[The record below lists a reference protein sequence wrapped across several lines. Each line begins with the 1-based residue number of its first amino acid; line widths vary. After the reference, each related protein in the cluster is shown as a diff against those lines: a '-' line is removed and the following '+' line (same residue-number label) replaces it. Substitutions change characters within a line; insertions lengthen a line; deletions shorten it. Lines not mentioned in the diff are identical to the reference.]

1 MNVIDDINRLG
12 EICHAVG
19 YLGAI
24 ADDKYND
31 GLGSD
36 LSDTVV
42 KYIAELFNAKR
53 VSITSMPE
61 IDDWQR
67 THTTPYPFGTE
78 VTTGTPL
85 PKQDITITCVS
96 ADMIGGEDK

>member
-36 LSDTVV
+36 LSYTVV

-53 VSITSMPE
+53 TSITSIPS
-61 IDDWQR
+61 IDDWHR
-67 THTTPYPFGTE
+67 THTTGTE

-85 PKQDITITCVS
+85 PRQDTIITCVS
-96 ADMIGGEDK
+96 TDMIGGDTE

>member
-1 MNVIDDINRLG
+1 MNITEDVKRLG
-12 EICHAVG
+12 EICYAVG

-42 KYIAELFNAKR
+42 EYIAELFNAK
-53 VSITSMPE
+53 
-61 IDDWQR
+61 
-67 THTTPYPFGTE
+67 
-78 VTTGTPL
+78 
-85 PKQDITITCVS
+85 S
-96 ADMIGGEDK
+96 ADMGGGGTE